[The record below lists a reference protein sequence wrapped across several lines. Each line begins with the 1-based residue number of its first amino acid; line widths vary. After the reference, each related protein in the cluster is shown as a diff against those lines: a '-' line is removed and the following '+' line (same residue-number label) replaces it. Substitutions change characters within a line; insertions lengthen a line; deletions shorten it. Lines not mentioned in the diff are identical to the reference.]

1 MSYTHLHVHT
11 LYSLLDAN
19 IKLDELFDK
28 VKELGQNAVA
38 ITDHG
43 NMYGSV
49 EFYKKAKE
57 KGIKP
62 IIGCECYICNDAT
75 IMARSNT
82 MYHIILLAK
91 NEIGRV
97 NLQKLVNESTMYK
110 FDK

>member
-49 EFYKKAKE
+49 EFYKKAKLF
-57 KGIKP
+57 IKQ
-62 IIGCECYICNDAT
+62 CTHFYKSVHN
-75 IMARSNT
+75 
-82 MYHIILLAK
+82 LL
-91 NEIGRV
+91 
-97 NLQKLVNESTMYK
+97 
-110 FDK
+110 